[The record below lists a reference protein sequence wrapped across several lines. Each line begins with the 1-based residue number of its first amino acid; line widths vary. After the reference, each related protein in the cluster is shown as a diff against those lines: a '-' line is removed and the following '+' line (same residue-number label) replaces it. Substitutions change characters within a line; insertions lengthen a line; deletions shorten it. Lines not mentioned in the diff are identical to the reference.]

1 VELKLV
7 HLPTLEG
14 PGVENVVAWSV
25 KVMNR
30 KTIKTRTGAY
40 HVTLPIRLV
49 EEFDELL
56 SFKASRSKAIAYLMR
71 KHLDNDETDVGMMTD
86 RQVIAALMA
95 RFEPNSFQY
104 DLLYSMSQSISQKP
118 DEPSS

>member
-1 VELKLV
+1 
-7 HLPTLEG
+7 
-14 PGVENVVAWSV
+14 
-25 KVMNR
+25 MNR

-56 SFKASRSKAIAYLMR
+56 SFKASRSKAIANLIRIYLNE
-71 KHLDNDETDVGMMTD
+71 DVTPVGMMSD
-86 RQVIAALMA
+86 RQLIAALMT

-104 DLLYSMSQSISQKP
+104 DLLYSMSQSISSN
-118 DEPSS
+118 DDPSSS